1 MPEEHCLPTLFV
13 KDVMWII
20 VLSAL
25 FALGS
30 EAPA

>member
-1 MPEEHCLPTLFV
+1 LFV

-30 EAPA
+30 EAPARR